1 MTPIA
6 AAIACLLTITLCYA
20 AMCAGSPFGRCR
32 KCNGFGYSIKTDRKG
47 RPQRGKS
54 CRRCKTTGKRIRIG
68 RWIFNR
74 AQRIY
79 REGNR

>member
-6 AAIACLLTITLCYA
+6 AAIACLLVVTLCYA

-32 KCNGFGYSIKTDRKG
+32 KCNGWGFQMKTDRKG
-47 RPQRGKS
+47 QLKRGKD
-54 CRRCKTTGKRIRIG
+54 CRRCKATGRRIRIG
-68 RWIFNR
+68 RWLFNR

-79 REGNR
+79 REGTR